1 MYTHPVINVPDV
13 IAFHGHFCP
22 GLATGIRLCEAV
34 LDRLGGRAEDE
45 ELVAIIEAANCAAD
59 AIQVILGCTYGKGNL
74 IHLDRCRN
82 VYTFLRRSDS
92 DRRNGLAIRMTCLP
106 QPDDMTA
113 EQKALVGRIRAG
125 NASAEDRGAYT
136 RLWEGRGYAVLERP
150 LETLFRIET
159 LENYPAPPHARMEPS
174 VACDACGA
182 LVMASRLTDV
192 DGRRLCAACAPAR
205 PAEGLAVTAIG
216 VVRNEPSPDSP
227 PRVGSERSRLEIDP
241 AYADALLG
249 LEAGHS
255 VDVLFYF
262 NCSPEAVPLQQR
274 RFGDPRNPPTGVF
287 SLRSPRRL
295 SPIGVTRVEILAV
308 EPYALVVAGLDAWD
322 GSPVIDIKPAG

>member
-1 MYTHPVINVPDV
+1 MPRAVDV
-13 IAFHGHFCP
+13 AAVVAFHGHFCP

-34 LDRLGGRAEDE
+34 LERLGGRAQDE
-45 ELVAIIEAANCAAD
+45 ELVAIIETANCAAD
-59 AIQVILGCTYGKGNL
+59 AIQFILGCTYGKGNL

-92 DRRNGLAIRMTCLP
+92 DRGNGLARRLTCLP
-106 QPDDMTA
+106 QPDDMTE
-113 EQKALVGRIRAG
+113 EQKALVSRVRAG
-125 NASAEDRGAYT
+125 SASAQDRAAYT
-136 RLWEGRGYAVLERP
+136 TLWEGRGYAILERP

-159 LENYPAPPHARMEPS
+159 LDNYPAPPHARMEPS

-216 VVRNEPSPDSP
+216 VVRNELSPDSP
-227 PRVGSERSRLEIDP
+227 PRVRSARSRLEINP

-249 LEAGHS
+249 LAPGQQI
-255 VDVLFYF
+255 DVLFYF
-262 NCSPEAVPLQQR
+262 DRSSDTVPLQQR
-274 RFGDPRNPPTGVF
+274 RHGDPANPPSGVF
-287 SLRSPRRL
+287 ALRSPRRL
-295 SPIGVTRVEILAV
+295 SPIGVTRVEILAA

-322 GSPVIDIKPAG
+322 GSPVIDIKPA